1 MQNETHNKPTNG
13 SKVFILLAF
22 ILLGFMATTWL
33 LGYLWALIFAALV
46 GGYVLWSSL
55 RGNKSAE

>member
-1 MQNETHNKPTNG
+1 MQTESNDKPTNA
-13 SKVFILLAF
+13 SKVFLLLAF

-33 LGYLWALIFAALV
+33 LGYLWALVFAALV

-55 RGNKSAE
+55 RRNKSSQ